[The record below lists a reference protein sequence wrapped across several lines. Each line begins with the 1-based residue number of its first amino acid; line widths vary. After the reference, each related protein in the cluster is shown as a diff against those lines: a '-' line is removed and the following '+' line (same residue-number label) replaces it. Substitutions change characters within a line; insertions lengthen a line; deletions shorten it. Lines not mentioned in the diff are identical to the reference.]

1 VILLNGKLLNAAAAA
16 VSPLG
21 EGFQFG
27 VGVFTTMRVRS
38 GRPQFFKAHAER
50 LARDA
55 QALGLLPAS
64 EPSVLAERCAACIA
78 VNRMDDGGLK
88 IVWFADTDGST
99 GEIIS
104 QRPHSYGPEL
114 AERGFRL
121 TTLTCA
127 SRESRTFSRH
137 KTLNYLEHLHAK
149 RAAVSAGFDDAL
161 WVDERGIVLEG
172 ATTNIFAVI
181 DGRIFTPDEKAGL
194 LPGIARRVVLELA
207 ADDFEPARPTTITR
221 EMLAN
226 AAEVFVTNSLIGVV
240 PVRSWDERNY
250 SLAENSVTRAVAAAF
265 AAVANR

>member
-1 VILLNGKLLNAAAAA
+1 VILLNGKLLNAEAAT

-27 VGVFTTMRVRS
+27 VGVFTTMRVQD
-38 GRPQFFKAHAER
+38 GRPQFFQAHAER
-50 LARDA
+50 LVRDA
-55 QALGLLPAS
+55 RALGLEVAS

-78 VNRMDDGGLK
+78 VNRIDAGGLK
-88 IVWFADTDGST
+88 IVWFADAGGRT

-104 QRPHSYGPEL
+104 QRPYSYGPEL

-121 TTLTCA
+121 TTRICA
-127 SRESRTFSRH
+127 SRENHELSRH
-137 KTLNYLEHLHAK
+137 KTLNYLDHLHAK
-149 RAAVSAGFDDAL
+149 RAAAAAGFDDAL

-172 ATTNIFAVI
+172 ATTNVFAVI

-194 LPGIARRVVLELA
+194 LPGVGRRVVLELTV
-207 ADDFEPARPTTITR
+207 EGLERARPMTLTR
-221 EMLAN
+221 ELLAG

-250 SLAENSVTRAVAAAF
+250 SLVKNPVTRAMAAAF
-265 AAVANR
+265 AAAASQ